1 MYPLGSKFKGKQS
14 GAKEQEYP
22 VHHAGT
28 NLIAVW
34 PLAWEMRAKKGE
46 EATTS
51 KSGGAVKR
59 AESKTDNQKWEL
71 LFPLF

>member
-1 MYPLGSKFKGKQS
+1 MYPLGHIFKGKQP

-22 VHHAGT
+22 IHSFGT
-28 NLIAVW
+28 KLTAVW

-46 EATTS
+46 ATTS
-51 KSGGAVKR
+51 KSVGAAKKL
-59 AESKTDNQKWEL
+59 ESKTDNQKWEL